1 MTNKEFDEK
10 FRYDEKD
17 LGVNCKEGKTVFKVW
32 SPMAERI
39 LLRLYDK
46 DGGEPFLEREM
57 RLGERGYGSGCSR
70 RASTGCIMTIW

>member
-46 DGGEPFLEREM
+46 DGGEPFV
-57 RLGERGYGSGCSR
+57 
-70 RASTGCIMTIW
+70 

>member
-1 MTNKEFDEK
+1 MKNSDMMKKIWGST
-10 FRYDEKD
+10 
-17 LGVNCKEGKTVFKVW
+17 CKEGKTVFKVW

-57 RLGERGYGSGCSR
+57 RLGERGGMGAGVPGEPPR
-70 RASTGCIMTIW
+70 DVL